1 MFDAHMRVQDILSR
15 LQKAVSRATSSGAFI
30 AEIDGLRFIAIV
42 AVVAFH
48 LGGRYFERPARP
60 FWEPGGDVAGWVVY
74 TGFFGVQLFF
84 VISGFVLAL
93 PFAQAQLA
101 GGRPVELKKY
111 FWRRVTRLQPP
122 YVVSLVLFLIVALI
136 NNYSRVAADIGK
148 YLEHLIAH
156 AFYLHG
162 AFYGP
167 LDTPGY
173 FALNHVTWSLEV
185 EVQFYI
191 IAPLLAMVY
200 RVHDNA
206 KRRMLIVL
214 AIIASH
220 TMMYVVPRAPFAVT
234 VVPFLYY
241 FLLGFLLVDIYIIDW
256 KNQAPKKSHLWDG
269 IGLAAWCVGPFL
281 VGQSHTND
289 LYVLALILIAYVA
302 SFRGVLLSSFFRNGW
317 IVAIG
322 GMCYTIYLYHTL
334 MFWPLHQF
342 WDWLVFGK
350 DIPTALPAILTQIVV
365 LTASV
370 IAISS
375 ILFVLFEKP
384 FMKSKRKLS

>member
-1 MFDAHMRVQDILSR
+1 MKLVNR
-15 LQKAVSRATSSGAFI
+15 LHTAISRATSSGAFI
-30 AEIDGLRFIAIV
+30 PEIDGLRFIAIV

-60 FWEPGGDVAGWVVY
+60 FWEPGGDVAGWIVY

-93 PFAQAQLA
+93 PFAQAELSA
-101 GGRPVELKKY
+101 GRKVELKKY

-122 YVVSLVLFLIVALI
+122 YVISLVVYFIIAMI
-136 NNYSRVAADIGK
+136 NNFTRVTDQLGK
-148 YLEHLIAH
+148 YIEHFFAH
-156 AFYLHG
+156 VFYLHG

-191 IAPLLAMVY
+191 IAPFLALVF
-200 RVHDNA
+200 RVHDHT
-206 KRRMLIVL
+206 KRRMLLVL
-214 AIIASH
+214 MIILAH
-220 TMMYVVPRAPFAVT
+220 TMMYVLPRTPVAVT

-241 FLLGFLLVDIYIIDW
+241 FLLGFLLVDIYLIDW
-256 KNQAPKKSHLWDG
+256 NGKAPSRSYTWDVIG
-269 IGLAAWCVGPFL
+269 IGAWGVGPFL
-281 VGQSHTND
+281 VGQSHTKD
-289 LYVLALILIAYVA
+289 LYALAAILIAYVA
-302 SFRGVLLSSFFRNGW
+302 AFRGVLLSAFFRNKW
-317 IVAIG
+317 IVSIG
-322 GMCYTIYLYHTL
+322 GMCYTIYLYHTV
-334 MFWPLHQF
+334 MFWPLHQL

-350 DIPTALPAILTQIVV
+350 AVPTTLPAIMTQIVV

-370 IAISS
+370 IAIAAVF
-375 ILFVLFEKP
+375 FVLFEKP
-384 FMKSKRKLS
+384 FMKSRRKSV

>member
-1 MFDAHMRVQDILSR
+1 MFDAHMRVQDLLSR

-60 FWEPGGDVAGWVVY
+60 FWEPGGDIAGWVVY

-111 FWRRVTRLQPP
+111 FWRRITRLQPP
-122 YVVSLVLFLIVALI
+122 YMISLVLFLIVALI
-136 NNYSRVAADIGK
+136 NNYGKVAADIGK
-148 YLEHLIAH
+148 YLEHLVAH

-206 KRRMLIVL
+206 KRRMPEPPSQL
-214 AIIASH
+214 
-220 TMMYVVPRAPFAVT
+220 P
-234 VVPFLYY
+234 LYRSCTISCSVSCSSTSTLSTGRIKLRSSRISGMESVWLHGALGP
-241 FLLGFLLVDIYIIDW
+241 FLLGKVTRMTSTYL
-256 KNQAPKKSHLWDG
+256 H
-269 IGLAAWCVGPFL
+269 
-281 VGQSHTND
+281 
-289 LYVLALILIAYVA
+289 
-302 SFRGVLLSSFFRNGW
+302 SSS
-317 IVAIG
+317 
-322 GMCYTIYLYHTL
+322 L
-334 MFWPLHQF
+334 
-342 WDWLVFGK
+342 
-350 DIPTALPAILTQIVV
+350 PT
-365 LTASV
+365 
-370 IAISS
+370 
-375 ILFVLFEKP
+375 
-384 FMKSKRKLS
+384 